1 MGKILQ
7 GVQEAIEDVKSKT
20 GDSDE
25 IQNAFAVKTEEIKIA
40 REESDRVFQ
49 MAIEAERKVQ
59 ESELA
64 LDKIKK
70 LVEEIKSIKL
80 PEIVTDIGTLVEEEG
95 YEQKSLTIQDQLD
108 ALRKKFEVVKK
119 EQEEQISSI
128 KNRLDEDGK
137 NLESLEAKK
146 SNLEAEVENLE
157 RIRDLLPKWCSGD
170 STDSNENP

>member
-1 MGKILQ
+1 MG
-7 GVQEAIEDVKSKT
+7 KT

-40 REESDRVFQ
+40 KEESDRVFQ
-49 MAIEAERKVQ
+49 MAQEAETKVQ

-64 LDKIKK
+64 LDEIKK
-70 LVEEIKSIKL
+70 LVEEIKSRKL

-95 YEQKSLTIQDQLD
+95 YEQKSLTIQDQLE
-108 ALRKKFEVVKK
+108 ALRKKFDDVKK
-119 EQEEQISSI
+119 EQEAQISSI

-137 NLESLEAKK
+137 K
-146 SNLEAEVENLE
+146 SNLEAEVQNLE

-170 STDSNENP
+170 STDSN